1 MSVRINISPTPFSL
15 TPDSP
20 NRISLTVFEIR
31 QHHDGI
37 LCAVGFVCF
46 YGLGILAIV
55 GGGCL
60 VFLISD
66 TFTVPLGKLVEGVRA
81 LEAGNFEYELKP
93 AGGDEVAQVT
103 RAFDRMRFD
112 AESQCR
118 GKAIARRSNFGNR
131 KKWKRSDGSPAESLT
146 ISTTCSPLSKGHSD
160 LLADSASFF
169 RAAAAELRANQQC
182 HIPRGWPHKTI
193 ARL

>member
-1 MSVRINISPTPFSL
+1 MSVRINISPNTISL

-20 NRISLTVFEIR
+20 NRISLTVLKSDSTMTAFLVQLDR
-31 QHHDGI
+31 
-37 LCAVGFVCF
+37 VF

-103 RAFDRMRFD
+103 RAFDRMRSTLK
-112 AESQCR
+112 ANAVE
-118 GKAIARRSNFGNR
+118 KAIARRSTSAIAKNGSD
-131 KKWKRSDGSPAESLT
+131 SDGSPAESLT
-146 ISTTCSPLSKGHSD
+146 ISTTCSPLSKATATCWRTRQVLPRRSSGVCAQISN
-160 LLADSASFF
+160 ATS
-169 RAAAAELRANQQC
+169 RAAGLT
-182 HIPRGWPHKTI
+182 KTI